1 MHFVVDANIII
12 AENFGR
18 SVRFRTLLAASNTLG
33 YKVYVPCL
41 AITETVAKFSREF
54 GEEFNSVRRILG
66 QLSKLLGQRFET
78 AVADLDP
85 EKETA
90 SFKDSLVAKL
100 NHAHVTQL
108 HYPDTSHAD
117 VVHRAV
123 SRKRPFDQNGSGY
136 RDTLIWLSTLKLA
149 SQTDGTIVLV
159 SKDGD
164 FGKADALHSDLIN
177 DLVEAGHTK
186 DKVALSPSLS
196 NIIDE
201 YIRPELKVGLLEN
214 PLETLANLNVDA
226 QEAVLLAIQGAYNN
240 VEWEP
245 NELGLPSECETP
257 ILYYVERVK
266 DLHVV
271 EVRELPDGNSLVRVK
286 TEVSGGFNFFM
297 LKADLYVIDDDPRLD
312 VADLDWN
319 EYGLLGEVTLQ
330 LNATID
336 LLLDQAN
343 LLEPQAQVVYL
354 APPDA

>member
-12 AENFGR
+12 AEDFGR
-18 SVRFRTLLAASNTLG
+18 SVRFRTLLTASNALG
-33 YKVYVPCL
+33 YKVYVPRL

-54 GEEFNSVRRILG
+54 GKEFNSTRRILG

-78 AVADLDP
+78 AIADLDP
-85 EKETA
+85 ETETA
-90 SFKDSLVAKL
+90 SFENSLVAKL
-100 NHAHVTQL
+100 NYAHVTQL
-108 HYPDTSHAD
+108 HYPDITHED
-117 VVHRAV
+117 VAHRAV
-123 SRKRPFDQNGSGY
+123 SRKRPFGQKGSGY

-149 SQTDGTIVLV
+149 GEIDGKIVLV
-159 SKDGD
+159 TKDGD
-164 FGKADALHSDLIN
+164 FGKADALHNDLIN

-186 DKVALSPSLS
+186 DKVALSSSLS

-201 YIRPELKVGLLEN
+201 YIRPKLNSVLLEN

-226 QEAVLLAIQGAYNN
+226 QEAILIAIQGAYNN

-257 ILYYVERVK
+257 TLYYVEGVEN
-266 DLHVV
+266 LHVV
-271 EVRELPDGNSLVRVK
+271 EVRELPDGNSLVRVE

-297 LKADLYVIDDDPRLD
+297 LKADLYVVDDDPRLD
-312 VADLDWN
+312 VADFDWN

-336 LLLDQAN
+336 FLVDQAN
-343 LLEPQAQVVYL
+343 PLEPQAQVVYL
-354 APPDA
+354 VPLDA